1 MGGEGNQRA
10 TVGQLLRRWGPAL
23 AAMIA
28 IYIGS
33 SIPGEEFPV
42 YRGVW
47 DFVVKKSGH
56 LAEYGLL
63 AALLLRGIADRRPA
77 PAPRA
82 HLAAAFGLAVLYA
95 LGDEFHQRFMGSCL
109 GLGLYYGWQV
119 IRQTR
124 SQSPRSQ
131 STRPRA

>member
-1 MGGEGNQRA
+1 
-10 TVGQLLRRWGPAL
+10 
-23 AAMIA
+23 MIA

-33 SIPGEEFPV
+33 SIPGKEFPV
-42 YRGVW
+42 YEGVW

-56 LAEYGLL
+56 LAEFGLL
-63 AALLLRGIADRRPA
+63 AALLLRGMVWGRPA

-82 HLAAAFGLAVLYA
+82 HLAAAFGVAVLFA
-95 LGDEFHQRFMGSCL
+95 LGDEFHQQFTPGRTARALDVAIDALGSGL
-109 GLGLYYGWQV
+109 GLGLFYAWQV

-124 SQSPRSQ
+124 SQSPQSR